1 MSTIAKSMNS
11 IKPLRAVPRQQHLTD
26 AIGNTPL
33 IALSTI
39 SKAVTPV
46 KIFAKAE
53 WANPG
58 GSVKDRAALNMIR
71 HGIKSGDLNVTKTIL
86 DATSGN
92 TGIALAMI
100 GASLGFRVK
109 LCIPGNAGPIHKQ
122 IMNAYGA
129 TLVYTDPFRGTDGAI
144 KEARKLVR
152 NAPSKYFYVDQYNN
166 EKNWQAHY
174 EGTGPEI
181 TYQTQG
187 QITHF
192 VAGLGSSGTFVG
204 TGRWLKQFN
213 PDIRLISFQPDSP
226 LHGMEGIK
234 HLGTAMVPGIYD
246 PRLADMN
253 LEITTEEAQMMV
265 RRLAAE
271 EGLLVGNSAGGA
283 MAAAMK
289 VAEELNQGVIVV
301 IFPDG
306 ASKYMVQSFWKETG
320 YAS

>member
-1 MSTIAKSMNS
+1 MSTIAKSMNNRS
-11 IKPLRAVPRQQHLTD
+11 SLRTVPRQQHLTD

-33 IALSTI
+33 IALSAI

-53 WANPG
+53 WFNPG

-71 HGIKSGDLNVTKTIL
+71 HGIKSGELNVTKTIL

-100 GASLGFRVK
+100 GASLGLRVK
-109 LCIPGNAGPIHKQ
+109 LCIPENAGPIHKQ

-129 TLVYTDPFRGTDGAI
+129 TLLYTDPFSGTDGAI
-144 KEARKLVR
+144 RKARELVR
-152 NAPSKYFYVDQYNN
+152 RAPQEYFYVDQYNN

-174 EGTGPEI
+174 ESTGPEI
-181 TYQTQG
+181 VYQTSG

-204 TGRWLKQFN
+204 TGRWLRKFN
-213 PDIRLISFQPDSP
+213 QDIRLISFQPDTP

-234 HLGTAMVPGIYD
+234 HMETAMVPGIYD
-246 PRLADMN
+246 PHLADMN
-253 LEITTEEAQMMV
+253 LEITTEEAQLMV
-265 RRLAAE
+265 RRLAGE

-283 MAAAMK
+283 MAAALK
-289 VAEELNQGVIVV
+289 VAEGLNQGVIVV

-306 ASKYMVQSFWKETG
+306 ASKYMDQAFWKEAG
-320 YAS
+320 HAS